1 MDLSVRACEHSITRD
16 RALHKGQTVRELCR
30 FFMGRVAM
38 LLQRRP
44 DGNSRLIEAVHVQ
57 IHQPNGESLFLRA
70 TFNMPGPGVAT
81 HGMVWY
87 GMV

>member
-1 MDLSVRACEHSITRD
+1 
-16 RALHKGQTVRELCR
+16 
-30 FFMGRVAM
+30 MGRVAM

-57 IHQPNGESLFLRA
+57 VHQPNGESLFLRA

-87 GMV
+87 GIGKWKTAFHGAMQYTL